1 LKKTFVALAAVA
13 AAGLALA
20 GCSSS
25 SPSPSGSASAA
36 ADPETLVLLM
46 TPSDEKSD
54 LQAQGEDIAS
64 VLSEILGIPVEVS
77 VPDDYAAVVTALG
90 AGQADIAMT
99 APAVTVQSLDQGVAT
114 PILQVTREGSRS
126 YVTQWFTNDPDTY
139 CLTEVVEKDGLLFCN
154 GVDEAEYGDE
164 VGGEALA
171 KITPDTP
178 ISFVDSGSTS
188 GYKFPATQLQL
199 LGVIDAPEDL
209 TAATFAGG
217 HPASV
222 LAVARGEATV
232 GTSYDDARI
241 QALPEDPAVAELV
254 VFAWSTPIPND
265 GVVVST
271 ALSPELTERIKQ
283 AFIEAIDIEPAKT
296 AFYDAYEVDGF
307 DEADL
312 EALDVVRQVGENF
325 N

>member
-1 LKKTFVALAAVA
+1 MKKPLAIAALVA
-13 AAGLALA
+13 ASAIALA
-20 GCSSS
+20 GCAGT
-25 SPSPSGSASAA
+25 PSGTESSAA
-36 ADPETLVLLM
+36 ADPEKLVLLM

-64 VLSEILGIPVEVS
+64 VLSDILGIPVEVS

-99 APAVTVQSLDQGVAT
+99 APAVTVQSLDQGVAN

-126 YVTQWFTNDPDTY
+126 YVTQWFTNDPSKY
-139 CLTEVVEKDGLLFCN
+139 CLDEPVEKDGFLFCN
-154 GVDEAEYGDE
+154 GVDAAEYGDE
-164 VGGEALA
+164 VGTEGLEKVTA
-171 KITPDTP
+171 DTP

-188 GYKFPATQLQL
+188 GYKFPVTQLQL
-199 LGVIDAPEDL
+199 LGIIDAPEDL

-222 LAVARGEATV
+222 LAVARGEAEI
-232 GTSYDDARI
+232 GTSYDDARVDAI
-241 QALPEDPAVAELV
+241 AEDPAVADLV

-271 ALSPELTERIKQ
+271 SLSEDLQERIKA
-283 AFIEAIDIEPAKT
+283 AFIEAMGIEPAKT
-296 AFYDAYEVDGF
+296 AFYDAYEIDGF
-307 DEADL
+307 DDADL

-325 N
+325 Q